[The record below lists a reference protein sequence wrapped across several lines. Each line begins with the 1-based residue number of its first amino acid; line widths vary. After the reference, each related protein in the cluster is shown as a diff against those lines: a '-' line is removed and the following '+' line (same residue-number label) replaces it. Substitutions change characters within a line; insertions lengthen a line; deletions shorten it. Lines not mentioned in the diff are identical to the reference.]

1 MKFESYHASKYPQE
15 VNLKYCGYEECAA
28 DFRMPPHTRSEY
40 LIHYITK
47 GEGLYTC
54 EGIDYP
60 LHANDMFIIFPSQ
73 LVSYRTSAE
82 NPMHFSWFAFTSEK
96 AEQLIEQLGFSTE
109 RLICKLHPKYSIDD
123 SIRSLGEYMESMG
136 ECNEFTVQS
145 QLYSILSNISES
157 YSLSY
162 NYVKE
167 TQVGLYEHIGKA
179 KSYIKCNYIYPITV
193 KDVVEHVGLE
203 RSYFSKIFHK
213 YTGMTAQNYILNI
226 RITRSKLLLERTDY
240 TIKEVCSYVG
250 MKDEYYFSR
259 AFKQS
264 VGLSPSQYRRSFRAS
279 SESDT

>member
-47 GEGLYTC
+47 GEGIYIC
-54 EGIDYP
+54 EGKSYP
-60 LHANDMFIIFPSQ
+60 ICANDLFIIFPSQ
-73 LVSYRTSAE
+73 LVSYQTSSN
-82 NPMHFSWFAFTSEK
+82 NPLHFSWFAFTSEK
-96 AEQLIEQLGFSTE
+96 ASQLTTQMGFSME
-109 RLICKLHPKYSIDD
+109 HPVCKLHPKYSIDD
-123 SIRSLGEYMESMG
+123 GIRSLGEYLESVG
-136 ECNEFTVQS
+136 DCNEFTVQS
-145 QLYSILSNISES
+145 MLYSILSNIAES
-157 YSLSY
+157 YNLSC
-162 NYVKE
+162 NHTRE
-167 TQVGLYEHIGKA
+167 NQTGLFEHIGKA

-226 RITRSKLLLERTDY
+226 RISRSKLLLERTDY
-240 TIKEVCSYVG
+240 TIKEICSYVG

-264 VGLSPSQYRRSFRAS
+264 VGVSPSQYRRSFQAS
-279 SESDT
+279 SFSDT